1 MESSSAKKKSK
12 AKLALFFFF
21 HFPHS
26 IFTSFTFPEERC
38 CCLQD
43 RCASHAIA
51 QASGKILTSALPPRR
66 CSSEGKTEMT
76 TEEPEEAKAAAPL
89 PPAAAA
95 PAAAEED
102 SPALISPPSS
112 SALPDSFD
120 SVGLDAR
127 LLRGLAKMD
136 ISKPTAVQVR
146 KFVRIRIRF

>member
-1 MESSSAKKKSK
+1 
-12 AKLALFFFF
+12 
-21 HFPHS
+21 
-26 IFTSFTFPEERC
+26 
-38 CCLQD
+38 
-43 RCASHAIA
+43 
-51 QASGKILTSALPPRR
+51 
-66 CSSEGKTEMT
+66 MT